1 MEQPMSNTT
10 RRLAFAA
17 ACLLAIAATACSSS
31 GTKSSATTTAGSS
44 APAAL
49 TIQNTSFGAASVTAA
64 TEFTIQ
70 NKDSARHTVT
80 DDAGSFDVSV
90 PAGGT
95 ASLTIPKAGTYKI
108 HCKIHAS
115 MHGTITVA

>member
-1 MEQPMSNTT
+1 MSNTT

-17 ACLLAIAATACSSS
+17 ACLLAVTATACSSS
-31 GTKSSATTTAGSS
+31 GSKSSATTTAGSS

-49 TIQNTSFGAASVTAA
+49 TIENTSFGAASVTAG
-64 TEFTIQ
+64 TQFTIQ

-80 DDAGSFDVSV
+80 DDAGSFDISV
-90 PAGGT
+90 PGGGT
-95 ASLTIPKAGTYKI
+95 APLTIPKAGTYKI
-108 HCKIHAS
+108 HCNIHAS